1 MLLNCKANM
10 ILQSG
15 LGFQFGL
22 ISWPVVIVIHAR
34 NAHVIDTSLYLV
46 TYPVKSWF
54 LLELMNKIYWVETKL
69 KKKSFILDRLLS
81 LSFYS
86 SPPYT
91 FPPASPP
98 PPVSLRLFY
107 RWLSTSNQRFVLKI
121 NITDRPHRRQLGMH
135 V

>member
-54 LLELMNKIYWVETKL
+54 LLELINKIYWVETKL
-69 KKKSFILDRLLS
+69 KKKKFYIGQIIVTVILLFSSLYLSSCFPSSTCFIASFLS
-81 LSFYS
+81 MAVHF
-86 SPPYT
+86 
-91 FPPASPP
+91 
-98 PPVSLRLFY
+98 
-107 RWLSTSNQRFVLKI
+107 
-121 NITDRPHRRQLGMH
+121 
-135 V
+135 